1 MMFNTDKKSQ
11 KTALIIVLI
20 GVLLGATILF
30 WKKTVAMEPLKR
42 RMPKK
47 ARRRR
52 LDHAARTALS

>member
-30 WKKTVAMEPLKR
+30 WKKTVVMEPLKR
-42 RMPKK
+42 RMP
-47 ARRRR
+47 RRRKERR
-52 LDHAARTALS
+52 L